1 MLPYWWITNKEWK
14 RSQRTNWTDLNSS
27 SRTPVQFTCC
37 GRTFSRVWINLVAT
51 ARPFLDIHS
60 NSILCCR
67 QSRTKPR
74 PGLVRPENVI
84 QFGHVIFEIRDRT
97 VIAILRDFSSKTA
110 MQWYTA
116 GSATS
121 IHCTRDSSSSLGT
134 RRRLYRTTNTTQQR
148 RYPARNDAMTSLAAA
163 VSTCLHVTLAC
174 KYDAIH
180 KTGNA

>member
-1 MLPYWWITNKEWK
+1 MPTYWWITNKEWK
-14 RSQRTNWTDLNSS
+14 LSQRTNWTDLNSS

-37 GRTFSRVWINLVAT
+37 GRTLSRVWINLVAT

-121 IHCTRDSSSSLGT
+121 IHCTRDSSSSLGA
-134 RRRLYRTTNTTQQR
+134 RRRLYKTTNTTQQR

>member
-1 MLPYWWITNKEWK
+1 M
-14 RSQRTNWTDLNSS
+14 
-27 SRTPVQFTCC
+27 
-37 GRTFSRVWINLVAT
+37 
-51 ARPFLDIHS
+51 
-60 NSILCCR
+60 
-67 QSRTKPR
+67 
-74 PGLVRPENVI
+74 
-84 QFGHVIFEIRDRT
+84 
-97 VIAILRDFSSKTA
+97 IAILRDFSPKTA

-180 KTGNA
+180 KPEMHNVSHWVMVNSRLSLSLSSNNACNSTMSITVFYSHVVPEIHMRTDRQTDTHTDTLIAILRSAAGNGAAE